1 MKLSNTIRN
10 KKLFFYGAMIFLFLY
25 TFRNV
30 NQGID
35 VTDTGYHFSNF
46 MYMSEMDPMWIFS
59 TYLASVLGHLFT
71 WLPGGHTLLGINIY
85 TALIPA
91 LLAAISFVFAIKI
104 VGLDIFRAFISILI
118 ALSLCWCPTTC
129 VYNYLTYLFFGAG
142 AMLLYIGLV
151 REKARY
157 LVLAG
162 ICLGANVLVRFPN
175 AAEAALIVVVWY
187 GCMLR
192 KESLKQYLQK
202 TGYCLLGYLL
212 GVGVVLAQIAVQ
224 YGIDEYV
231 KGIIRLLGMTSDAS
245 DYTLYSM
252 IYHLVQA
259 YMFSGKWVVIMAVC
273 VGLGIVGFMV
283 LPGKL
288 TAVKCVGYGACCVV
302 LVRWF
307 YGQGMFSL
315 DYDGYGAILNWGVV
329 AVIGALLLGAWQILS
344 PKAHISEKLLAAMVI
359 VIIGITPLGSNNQL
373 YANLNNMFLVM
384 PFVLWGLGK
393 VIAGVREKEI
403 SFGSITLKI
412 SAWPFMIMSGMCVIM
427 LLWQSICF
435 ANTFVFRDKAPRDS
449 QVTSIPAVANMQ
461 TNAENA
467 GMLEELGAYVA
478 EHSLA
483 DRRVLLFGDVPA
495 LSAYLEMPFVMS
507 PWPDLPSYSNA
518 TFEAE
523 LQKVTADIGKERPI
537 IILGRS
543 FNDFLT
549 FQLEDEKEKS
559 AYETKYGFKISLLRD
574 MIETENYICTFENEK
589 YVIYE

>member
-1 MKLSNTIRN
+1 MKLSKSIRN
-10 KKLFFYGAMIFLFLY
+10 KKIFFYGAILFLFLY
-25 TFRNV
+25 TFRNI

-71 WLPGGHTLLGINIY
+71 LLPGGHTLLGINVY

-91 LLAAISFVFAIKI
+91 FLGVISFVFAVKV
-104 VGLDIFRAFISILI
+104 VGLDIFRSFIGILI

-129 VYNYLTYLFFGAG
+129 VYNYLTYLFFCAG

-162 ICLGANVLVRFPN
+162 VCLGANVLVRFPN

-187 GCMLR
+187 ACMLR

-212 GVGVVLAQIAVQ
+212 GLGVVLAQIAAQ
-224 YGIDEYV
+224 YGLMEYV
-231 KGIIRLLGMTSDAS
+231 NGIIRLLGMTSDAS

-252 IYHLVQA
+252 IYNLIQA

-283 LPGKL
+283 LPGKF
-288 TAVKCVGYGACCVV
+288 TTVKCVGYGACCAV
-302 LVRWF
+302 LIRWF

-344 PKAHISEKLLAAMVI
+344 PKADISEKLLAAIII
-359 VIIGITPLGSNNQL
+359 VVIGITPLGSNNQL

-393 VIAGVREKEI
+393 VIAGVREKEF
-403 SFGSITLKI
+403 SFGNVTLKI
-412 SAWPFMIMSGMCVIM
+412 SAWPFIIMSGMCVVM
-427 LLWQSICF
+427 LLWQSTCF
-435 ANTFVFRDKAPRDS
+435 AKAFVFRDETPRDS
-449 QVTSIPAVANMQ
+449 QVTTIPAVAHMQ

-467 GMLEELGAYVA
+467 KMLEELGSYALDA
-478 EHSLA
+478 GLIGKK
-483 DRRVLLFGDVPA
+483 VLLFGDVPA

-518 TFEAE
+518 TFEEE
-523 LQKVTADIGKERPI
+523 LKKVTADIGKERPV
-537 IILGRS
+537 IILGRE

-549 FQLEDEKEKS
+549 SWSEDEEKTKT
-559 AYETKYGFKISLLRD
+559 YEAKYGFKLCLIRD
-574 MIETENYICTFENEK
+574 MIETYEYVCTFENER